1 MQDVVVKRRRVA
13 FNRYRFFFT
22 FLVEPIL
29 SMVCW
34 FSQHSLIFYW
44 KVRGCK
50 NFIRSFIFDFSLLS
64 FFYSFYF
71 ILFYFYFFGWI
82 DTVNDIM
89 VSLLYLFFINGKWYF
104 IRVFTRTRKLLLGN
118 TTFKSKGRLTS
129 FLYAANTICRVIYGL
144 LYMLLWALGLAIWV
158 SLLLFIFSTNK
169 KWNIGSRC
177 KKFSRDF
184 ILERKMHWEE

>member
-50 NFIRSFIFDFSLLS
+50 NFIRSFNFDFSLFS
-64 FFYSFYF
+64 FFLFFLFYF
-71 ILFYFYFFGWI
+71 ILFFFG
-82 DTVNDIM
+82 
-89 VSLLYLFFINGKWYF
+89 
-104 IRVFTRTRKLLLGN
+104 
-118 TTFKSKGRLTS
+118 
-129 FLYAANTICRVIYGL
+129 
-144 LYMLLWALGLAIWV
+144 
-158 SLLLFIFSTNK
+158 
-169 KWNIGSRC
+169 
-177 KKFSRDF
+177 
-184 ILERKMHWEE
+184 